1 MTPHPLARLSEYL
14 DGDLDAADRRLVDQ
28 HLASCEACRAAL
40 DGLRAVQAQARA
52 WADAPA
58 APVADLWPGIAARLT
73 GPREIAP
80 AGAAASA
87 GPPQQTVTVVPWYR
101 RRVSF
106 GVMELALAA
115 SLVAAIGAA
124 LVVTSRRPVTR
135 EGATGPAPI
144 VAQAESLEPEAA
156 VVVPVNFA
164 DQQYQAAVADL
175 ERMLREHRERL
186 DPRTVVVLERNLR
199 VIDDA
204 IAEAREALA
213 ADPANTLLNAHLAGA
228 RQRKLDLLRRAAL
241 ITEGD

>member
-1 MTPHPLARLSEYL
+1 MTPHPLGRLSEYL
-14 DGDLDAADRRLVDQ
+14 DGDLDAGDYRLVDQ
-28 HLASCEACRAAL
+28 HLAACEVCRAAL
-40 DGLRAVQAQARA
+40 DDLRAVRAQARA
-52 WADAPA
+52 WADVPV

-73 GPREIAP
+73 GPREAAP
-80 AGAAASA
+80 ADAPASA
-87 GPPQQTVTVVPWYR
+87 APPRHTATVVPWYR
-101 RRVSF
+101 RRVSV

-124 LVVTSRRPVTR
+124 LVVTRREPVTR
-135 EGATGPAPI
+135 PGAAAPAPI

-156 VVVPVNFA
+156 VVVPVDFA
-164 DQQYQAAVADL
+164 DQQYEAAVTDL
-175 ERMLREHRERL
+175 ERMLLEHRERL

>member
-14 DGDLDAADRRLVDQ
+14 DDDLAPVDRAAVDQ
-28 HLASCEACRAAL
+28 HLASCEFCRATL
-40 DGLRAVQAQARA
+40 DDLRAVQAQARA
-52 WADAPA
+52 WADVPA
-58 APVADLWPGIAARLT
+58 APAADLWPGIAARLS
-73 GPREIAP
+73 GPREAAP
-80 AGAAASA
+80 AGVPASA
-87 GPPQQTVTVVPWYR
+87 APPRPTATVVPWYR

-115 SLVAAIGAA
+115 SLVAAVGAA

-135 EGATGPAPI
+135 ERAAAPAPI

-156 VVVPVNFA
+156 VVVPVDFA
-164 DQQYQAAVADL
+164 DQQYEAAVTDL

-213 ADPANTLLNAHLAGA
+213 ADPANALLNAHLAGA

>member
-40 DGLRAVQAQARA
+40 DDLRAVQAQARA
-52 WADAPA
+52 WADVPA

-73 GPREIAP
+73 GPREVAP
-80 AGAAASA
+80 AGAAVSA
-87 GPPQQTVTVVPWYR
+87 APPRHTAAVVPWYR

-115 SLVAAIGAA
+115 SLVAAVGAA

-135 EGATGPAPI
+135 EGAAAPAPI

-156 VVVPVNFA
+156 VVVPVDFA
-164 DQQYQAAVADL
+164 DQQYEAAVTDL
-175 ERMLREHRERL
+175 ERMLRDHRERL

>member
-1 MTPHPLARLSEYL
+1 MTPHPLARLSDYL
-14 DGDLDAADRRLVDQ
+14 DGDLEAADRRLVDQ
-28 HLASCEACRAAL
+28 HLAACDACRAAL
-40 DGLRAVQAQARA
+40 DDLRAVQARARA
-52 WADAPA
+52 WADVPA

-80 AGAAASA
+80 AGAPASA
-87 GPPQQTVTVVPWYR
+87 APPQQTATVVPWYR

-124 LVVTSRRPVTR
+124 LVVTGRRPVTR
-135 EGATGPAPI
+135 EGAAGPAPI

-156 VVVPVNFA
+156 VVVPVDFA
-164 DQQYQAAVADL
+164 DQQYEAAVTDL
-175 ERMLREHRERL
+175 ERMLRDHRERL